1 MCKGSGW
8 IEILGCGM
16 VHPHVLEMCGIDPE
30 VYSGF
35 AFRNRTRACRI
46 IKIRDRRYASVIR
59 KRQEILITVLKNDK
73 NISNRED
80 RIKENKSNGY
90 TNFMDQSLC
99 A

>member
-35 AFRNRTRACRI
+35 AFGIGLERVALL
-46 IKIRDRRYASVIR
+46 KIRDRRYASVIR
-59 KRQEILITVLKNDK
+59 K
-73 NISNRED
+73 
-80 RIKENKSNGY
+80 
-90 TNFMDQSLC
+90 
-99 A
+99 